1 MKKTLQN
8 RRVKKDDS
16 RITLFWRERLSAFI
30 QQEKGAGTGFY
41 VLGAMALLVTA
52 AFIVDTSTATGDATQ
67 IKRATDAAALAV
79 GHQATINGEEYSQE
93 ETNKL
98 AYEYV
103 KNNLGMNK
111 ALSEKLVASDVSVAE
126 GRNSAT
132 RKTYTVTV
140 AFETKPSL
148 MSLGARKQEVYS
160 TAEVIN
166 RPTEIALVMP
176 VTGDMSDAD
185 IRSLKSVSRSFV
197 ERMLSS
203 ADGKRDNL
211 WLSLVPYSQSVNVYD
226 AEDANRIRRWSTPSA
241 LNPPELRSLF
251 ASGVVSSLADRRFPD
266 RRANLLCMYRGLGR
280 EENFFWDEPPVGQF
294 RIYYRHDLPQ
304 NGSPG
309 APPITW
315 RGPNPDLYPWDNNSD
330 AVDTRFIVADRGC
343 PNAALMPLTNEE
355 SKLNQRIAEFTPRFN
370 TNYAIAMSWAGAALS
385 PNMRGSDGW
394 GDTTL
399 PLDFNLDGNGDGQ
412 KVIVMMAN
420 TIGNWFDTDS
430 YNFNRNEFRGSTGT
444 DPARSFAA
452 QRFQDL
458 CSSFRARNIK
468 FYFVGIRP
476 GDPEDFGRN
485 LFDRE
490 ATPGLLVC
498 TEGEKRMSFID
509 GAGFGAEGVEDQLIQ
524 RLDRIAGQIET
535 EGGYVRLVE

>member
-8 RRVKKDDS
+8 RRVKKDATG
-16 RITLFWRERLSAFI
+16 ITLFWRERLSAFI
-30 QQEKGAGTGFY
+30 QQEKGAGTAFY
-41 VLGAMALLVTA
+41 TLGAMALLVTA

-98 AYEYV
+98 AYDYV
-103 KNNLGMNK
+103 KNNLGMNS
-111 ALSEKLVASDVSVAE
+111 ALSEKLAAGDVSVTE
-126 GRNSAT
+126 GRNSET

-148 MSLGARKQEVYS
+148 LSLGARKQEVYS
-160 TAEVIN
+160 TSEVIN
-166 RPTEIALVMP
+166 RPTEIAFVMP
-176 VTGDMSDAD
+176 VTGDMSEGD

-211 WLSLVPYSQSVNVYD
+211 WLSLVPYSQSVSVYD
-226 AEDANRIRRWSTPSA
+226 AEDANRIRRWAAPGA

-251 ASGVVSSLADRRFPD
+251 ASGVVSSMADRRFPD

-294 RIYYRHDLPQ
+294 KVYYRHDLPQ

-309 APPITW
+309 APPISW
-315 RGPNPDLYPWDNNSD
+315 RGPNPDFDDTN
-330 AVDTRFIVADRGC
+330 AVDTRWIVADKGC

-355 SKLNQRIAEFTPRFN
+355 SKLNQRIEQFSARFN
-370 TNYAIAMSWAGAALS
+370 VNYAIGMSWAGAALS

-394 GDTTL
+394 GDATL

-420 TIGNWFDTDS
+420 TVGDWFDTDS
-430 YNFNRNEFRGSTGT
+430 YNFNRNQFSGSSGSDVAREF
-444 DPARSFAA
+444 AQ
-452 QRFQDL
+452 QRFRDL

-485 LFDRE
+485 LFDAE
-490 ATPGLLVC
+490 ATPGLLIC

-509 GAGFGAEGVEDQLIQ
+509 GAGFGAEGVEEQLIQ
-524 RLDRIAGQIET
+524 RLNRIAGQIET

>member
-8 RRVKKDDS
+8 RRVKKDATG
-16 RITLFWRERLSAFI
+16 ITLFWRERLSAFI
-30 QQEKGAGTGFY
+30 QQEKGAGTAFY
-41 VLGAMALLVTA
+41 TLGAMALLVTA

-98 AYEYV
+98 AYDYV
-103 KNNLGMNK
+103 KNNLGMNS
-111 ALSEKLVASDVSVAE
+111 ALSEKLAAGDVAVTE
-126 GRNSAT
+126 GRNSET

-148 MSLGARKQEVYS
+148 LSLGARKQEVYS
-160 TAEVIN
+160 TSEVIN
-166 RPTEIALVMP
+166 RPTEIAFVMP
-176 VTGDMSDAD
+176 VTGDMSEGD

-211 WLSLVPYSQSVNVYD
+211 WLSLVPYSQSVSVYD
-226 AEDANRIRRWSTPSA
+226 AEDANRIRRWAAPGA

-251 ASGVVSSLADRRFPD
+251 ASGVVSSMADRRFPD

-294 RIYYRHDLPQ
+294 KVYYRHDLPQ

-309 APPITW
+309 APPISW
-315 RGPNPDLYPWDNNSD
+315 RGPNPDFDDTN
-330 AVDTRFIVADRGC
+330 AVDTRWIVADKGC

-355 SKLNQRIAEFTPRFN
+355 SKLNQRIEQFSARFN

-394 GDTTL
+394 GDAKL

-430 YNFNRNEFRGSTGT
+430 YNFNRNAFSGQTGT
-444 DPARSFAA
+444 DPARTFAA
-452 QRFQDL
+452 QRFRDL

-485 LFDRE
+485 LFDAE

-524 RLDRIAGQIET
+524 RLNRIAGQIET

>member
-8 RRVKKDDS
+8 RSVKKDDIG
-16 RITLFWRERLSAFI
+16 ITLFWRERLSAFI
-30 QQEKGAGTGFY
+30 QQEKGAGTAFY
-41 VLGAMALLVTA
+41 TLGAMALLVTA

-93 ETNKL
+93 DTNKL

-103 KNNLGMNK
+103 KNNLGINK
-111 ALSEKLVASDVSVAE
+111 ALSEKLLASDVSVTE

-132 RKTYTVTV
+132 RKTYTVTA

-148 MSLGARKQEVYS
+148 LSLGAKKQEVYS
-160 TAEVIN
+160 TSEVIN
-166 RPTEIALVMP
+166 RPTEIAFVMP
-176 VTGDMSDAD
+176 VTGDMSDGD
-185 IRSLKSVSRSFV
+185 IRSLKSVSRAFV

-280 EENFFWDEPPVGQF
+280 EENFFWDEPPAGQF

-315 RGPNPDLYPWDNNSD
+315 RGPNPDLYPWDNNSN
-330 AVDTRFIVADRGC
+330 AVDTRWIVADKGC

-355 SKLNQRIAEFTPRFN
+355 SLLNQRIEQFSARFN
-370 TNYAIAMSWAGAALS
+370 VNYAIGMSWAGAALS

-394 GDTTL
+394 GDSKL

-412 KVIVMMAN
+412 KVIIMMAN

-452 QRFQDL
+452 QRFRDL

-509 GAGFGAEGVEDQLIQ
+509 GSGFGAEGVEDQLIQ

>member
-8 RRVKKDDS
+8 RRVKKDATG
-16 RITLFWRERLSAFI
+16 ITLFWRERLSAFI
-30 QQEKGAGTGFY
+30 QQEKGAGTAFY
-41 VLGAMALLVTA
+41 TLGAMALLVTA

-98 AYEYV
+98 AYDYV
-103 KNNLGMNK
+103 KNNLGMNS
-111 ALSEKLVASDVSVAE
+111 ALSEKLAAGDVSVTE
-126 GRNSAT
+126 GRNSET
-132 RKTYTVTV
+132 RKIYTVTV

-148 MSLGARKQEVYS
+148 LSLGARKQEVYS
-160 TAEVIN
+160 TSEVIN
-166 RPTEIALVMP
+166 RPTEIAFVMP
-176 VTGDMSDAD
+176 VTGDMSEGD

-211 WLSLVPYSQSVNVYD
+211 WLSLVPYSQSVSVYD
-226 AEDANRIRRWSTPSA
+226 AEDANRIRRWAAPGA

-251 ASGVVSSLADRRFPD
+251 ASGVVSSMADRRFPD

-294 RIYYRHDLPQ
+294 KVYYRHDLPQ

-309 APPITW
+309 APPISW
-315 RGPNPDLYPWDNNSD
+315 RGPNPDFDDNN
-330 AVDTRFIVADRGC
+330 AVDTRWIVADKGC

-355 SKLNQRIAEFTPRFN
+355 SRLNQRIEQFSARFN
-370 TNYAIAMSWAGAALS
+370 VNYAIGMSWAGAALS

-394 GDTTL
+394 GDATL

-430 YNFNRNEFRGSTGT
+430 YNFNRNAFSGQTGT
-444 DPARSFAA
+444 DPARTFAA
-452 QRFQDL
+452 QRFRDL

-485 LFDRE
+485 LFDAE
-490 ATPGLLVC
+490 ATPGLLIC

-524 RLDRIAGQIET
+524 RLNRIAGQIET

>member
-8 RRVKKDDS
+8 RRVKKDATG
-16 RITLFWRERLSAFI
+16 ITLFWRERLSAFI

-41 VLGAMALLVTA
+41 ALGAMALLVTA

-79 GHQATINGEEYSQE
+79 AHQATINGEEYSQE

-98 AYEYV
+98 AYDYV
-103 KNNLGMNK
+103 KNNLGMNN
-111 ALSEKLVASDVSVAE
+111 ALSEKLVVGDVAVTE
-126 GRNSAT
+126 GRNSET

-148 MSLGARKQEVYS
+148 LNLGTRKQEVYS

-166 RPTEIALVMP
+166 RPTEIAFVMP

-211 WLSLVPYSQSVNVYD
+211 WLSLVPYSQSVSVYD
-226 AEDANRIRRWSTPSA
+226 AEDANRIRRWASPGA

-251 ASGVVSSLADRRFPD
+251 ASGVVSSMADRRFPD

-294 RIYYRHDLPQ
+294 QIYYRHDLPQ

-309 APPITW
+309 APPISW
-315 RGPNPDLYPWDNNSD
+315 RGPNPDFDDNN
-330 AVDTRFIVADRGC
+330 AVDTRWIVADKGC

-355 SKLNQRIAEFTPRFN
+355 NRLNQRIEQFSARFN
-370 TNYAIAMSWAGAALS
+370 VNYAIAMSWAGAALS

-394 GDTTL
+394 GDSTL

-420 TIGNWFDTDS
+420 TVGDWFDTDS
-430 YNFNRNEFRGSTGT
+430 YNFNRNAFSGQTGS
-444 DPARSFAA
+444 DPARTFAA
-452 QRFQDL
+452 QRFRDL

-485 LFDRE
+485 LFDAE

-509 GAGFGAEGVEDQLIQ
+509 GAGFGAEGVEDQLIR

>member
-8 RRVKKDDS
+8 RRVKKDATG
-16 RITLFWRERLSAFI
+16 ITLFWRERLSAFI
-30 QQEKGAGTGFY
+30 QQEKGAGTAFY
-41 VLGAMALLVTA
+41 TLGAMALLVTA

-98 AYEYV
+98 AYDYV
-103 KNNLGMNK
+103 KNNLGMNS
-111 ALSEKLVASDVSVAE
+111 ALSEKLAAGDVSVTE
-126 GRNSAT
+126 GRNSET

-148 MSLGARKQEVYS
+148 LSLGARKQEVYS
-160 TAEVIN
+160 TSEVIN
-166 RPTEIALVMP
+166 RPTEIAFVMP
-176 VTGDMSDAD
+176 VTGDMSEGD

-211 WLSLVPYSQSVNVYD
+211 WLSLVPYSQSVSVYD
-226 AEDANRIRRWSTPSA
+226 AEDANRIRRWAAPSA

-251 ASGVVSSLADRRFPD
+251 ASGVVSSMADRRFPD

-294 RIYYRHDLPQ
+294 KVYYRHDLPQ

-309 APPITW
+309 APPISW
-315 RGPNPDLYPWDNNSD
+315 RGPNPDFDDTN
-330 AVDTRFIVADRGC
+330 AVDTRWIVADKGC

-355 SKLNQRIAEFTPRFN
+355 SKLNQRIEQFSARFN
-370 TNYAIAMSWAGAALS
+370 VNYAIGMSWAGAALS

-394 GDTTL
+394 GDATL

-420 TIGNWFDTDS
+420 TVGDWFDTDS
-430 YNFNRNEFRGSTGT
+430 YNFNRNQFSGSSGSDVAREF
-444 DPARSFAA
+444 AQ
-452 QRFQDL
+452 QRFRDL

-490 ATPGLLVC
+490 ATPGLLIC

-524 RLDRIAGQIET
+524 RLNRIAGQIET

>member
-8 RRVKKDDS
+8 RRIKKDATG
-16 RITLFWRERLSAFI
+16 ITLFWRERLSAFMH
-30 QQEKGAGTGFY
+30 QEKGAGTGFY

-79 GHQATINGEEYSQE
+79 GHQATINSEEYTQE
-93 ETNKL
+93 EINAL

-111 ALSEKLVASDVSVAE
+111 TLSDKLVPGDVSVTE
-126 GRNSAT
+126 GQSSAT
-132 RKTYTVTV
+132 RKTYTVNV

-148 MSLGARKQEVYS
+148 LSLGARKQEVYS
-160 TAEVIN
+160 TSEVVN
-166 RPTEIALVMP
+166 RPTEVAFVMP
-176 VTGDMSDAD
+176 VTGDMSEGD
-185 IRSLKSVSRSFV
+185 IRSLKSVSRAFV
-197 ERMLSS
+197 ERMLGS

-211 WLSLVPYSQSVNVYD
+211 WLSLVPYSQSVSVYD
-226 AEDANRIRRWSTPSA
+226 AEDANRIRRWAAPGA

-294 RIYYRHDLPQ
+294 KIYYRHDLPQ

-309 APPITW
+309 APPISW
-315 RGPNPDLYPWDNNSD
+315 RGPNPDFDDTD
-330 AVDTRFIVADRGC
+330 AVDTRWIVADKGC
-343 PNAALMPLTNEE
+343 PNAALMPLTNDENR
-355 SKLNQRIAEFTPRFN
+355 LNQRIDQFSARFN
-370 TNYAIAMSWAGAALS
+370 VNYAIGMSWAGAALS

-394 GDTTL
+394 GDATL

-430 YNFNRNEFRGSTGT
+430 YNFNRNEFRGETGNDT
-444 DPARSFAA
+444 ARTFAA
-452 QRFQDL
+452 QRFRDL

-485 LFDRE
+485 LFDAE
-490 ATPGLLVC
+490 ATPGLLIC

-509 GAGFGAEGVEDQLIQ
+509 GAGFGAEGVEDQLIR

>member
-8 RRVKKDDS
+8 RRVKKDATG
-16 RITLFWRERLSAFI
+16 ITLFWRERLSAFI
-30 QQEKGAGTGFY
+30 QEEEGAGTGFY
-41 VLGAMALLVTA
+41 ALGAMALLVTA

-98 AYEYV
+98 AYDYV

-111 ALSEKLVASDVSVAE
+111 ALSEKLEVGDVAVTE
-126 GRNSAT
+126 GRNSET

-148 MSLGARKQEVYS
+148 LSLGARKQEVFS

-166 RPTEIALVMP
+166 RPTEVAFVMP
-176 VTGDMSDAD
+176 VTGDMSEGD

-211 WLSLVPYSQSVNVYD
+211 WLSLVPYSQSVSVYD
-226 AEDANRIRRWSTPSA
+226 AEDANRIRRWAAPGA

-251 ASGVVSSLADRRFPD
+251 ASGVVSSMADRRFPD

-294 RIYYRHDLPQ
+294 KIYYRHDLPQ

-309 APPITW
+309 APPISW
-315 RGPNPDLYPWDNNSD
+315 RGPNPDFDDTD
-330 AVDTRFIVADRGC
+330 AVDTRWIVADRGC

-355 SKLNQRIAEFTPRFN
+355 SKLNQRIDQFSARFN
-370 TNYAIAMSWAGAALS
+370 VNYAIGMSWAGAALS

-394 GDTTL
+394 GDATL

-412 KVIVMMAN
+412 KVIVMLAN
-420 TIGNWFDTDS
+420 TVGDWFDTDS
-430 YNFNRNEFRGSTGT
+430 YNFNRNAFSGQTGT
-444 DPARSFAA
+444 DPSRAFAV
-452 QRFQDL
+452 QRFRDL

-485 LFDRE
+485 LFDAE
-490 ATPGLLVC
+490 ATPGLLIC

-509 GAGFGAEGVEDQLIQ
+509 GAGFGAEGVEDQLIR

>member
-8 RRVKKDDS
+8 RRVKKDATG
-16 RITLFWRERLSAFI
+16 ITLFWRERLSAFI
-30 QQEKGAGTGFY
+30 QEEKGAGTAFY
-41 VLGAMALLVTA
+41 TLGAMALLVTA

-98 AYEYV
+98 AYDYV
-103 KNNLGMNK
+103 KNNLGMNS
-111 ALSEKLVASDVSVAE
+111 ALSEKLAAGDVSVTE
-126 GRNSAT
+126 GRNSET

-148 MSLGARKQEVYS
+148 LSLGARKQEVYS
-160 TAEVIN
+160 TSEVIN
-166 RPTEIALVMP
+166 RPTEIAFVMP
-176 VTGDMSDAD
+176 VTGDMSEGD

-211 WLSLVPYSQSVNVYD
+211 WLSLVPYSQSVSVYD
-226 AEDANRIRRWSTPSA
+226 AEDANRIRRWAAPGA

-251 ASGVVSSLADRRFPD
+251 ASGVVSSMADRRFPD

-280 EENFFWDEPPVGQF
+280 EENFFWDEPPVAQF
-294 RIYYRHDLPQ
+294 QIYYRHDLPQ

-309 APPITW
+309 APPISW
-315 RGPNPDLYPWDNNSD
+315 RGPNPDFDDND
-330 AVDTRFIVADRGC
+330 AVDTRWIVADKGC

-355 SKLNQRIAEFTPRFN
+355 SRLNQRIEQFSARFN
-370 TNYAIAMSWAGAALS
+370 TNYAIGMSWAGAALS

-394 GDTTL
+394 GDATL

-430 YNFNRNEFRGSTGT
+430 YNFNRNAFSGQTGT
-444 DPARSFAA
+444 DPARTFAA
-452 QRFQDL
+452 QRFRDL

-485 LFDRE
+485 LFDAE
-490 ATPGLLVC
+490 ATPGLLIC

-524 RLDRIAGQIET
+524 RLNRIAGQIET

>member
-8 RRVKKDDS
+8 RRVKKDATG
-16 RITLFWRERLSAFI
+16 ITLFWRERLSAFI
-30 QQEKGAGTGFY
+30 QEEKGAGTGFY
-41 VLGAMALLVTA
+41 ALGAMALLVTA

-98 AYEYV
+98 AYDYV

-111 ALSEKLVASDVSVAE
+111 ALSDKLEVGDVAVTE
-126 GRNSAT
+126 GRNSET

-148 MSLGARKQEVYS
+148 LSLGARKQEVFS

-166 RPTEIALVMP
+166 RPTEVAFVMP
-176 VTGDMSDAD
+176 VTGDMSEGD

-211 WLSLVPYSQSVNVYD
+211 WLSLVPYSQSVSVYD
-226 AEDANRIRRWSTPSA
+226 AEDANRIRRWAAPGA

-251 ASGVVSSLADRRFPD
+251 ASGVVSSMADRRFPD

-294 RIYYRHDLPQ
+294 KIYYRHDLPQ

-309 APPITW
+309 APPISW
-315 RGPNPDLYPWDNNSD
+315 RGPNPDFDDTD
-330 AVDTRFIVADRGC
+330 AVDTRWIVADRGC

-355 SKLNQRIAEFTPRFN
+355 SKLNQRIDQFSARFN
-370 TNYAIAMSWAGAALS
+370 VNYAIGMSWAGAALS

-394 GDTTL
+394 GDATL

-420 TIGNWFDTDS
+420 TVGDWFDTDS
-430 YNFNRNEFRGSTGT
+430 YNFNRNAFSGQTGS
-444 DPARSFAA
+444 DPARTFAA
-452 QRFQDL
+452 QRFRDL

-476 GDPEDFGRN
+476 GGPEDFGRN
-485 LFDRE
+485 LFDAE
-490 ATPGLLVC
+490 ATPGLLIC

-509 GAGFGAEGVEDQLIQ
+509 GAGFGAEGVEDQLIR

>member
-8 RRVKKDDS
+8 RRVKKDATG
-16 RITLFWRERLSAFI
+16 ITLFWRERLSAFI
-30 QQEKGAGTGFY
+30 QEEKGAGTGFY
-41 VLGAMALLVTA
+41 ALGAMALLVTA

-98 AYEYV
+98 AYDYV

-111 ALSEKLVASDVSVAE
+111 ALSEKLEVGDVAVTE
-126 GRNSAT
+126 GRNSET

-148 MSLGARKQEVYS
+148 LSLGARKQEVFS
-160 TAEVIN
+160 TAEAIN
-166 RPTEIALVMP
+166 RPTEVAFVMP
-176 VTGDMSDAD
+176 VTGDMSEGD

-211 WLSLVPYSQSVNVYD
+211 WLSLVPYSQSVSVYD
-226 AEDANRIRRWSTPSA
+226 AEDANRIRRWAAPGA

-251 ASGVVSSLADRRFPD
+251 ASGVVSSMADRRFPD

-294 RIYYRHDLPQ
+294 KVYYRHDLPQ

-309 APPITW
+309 APPISW
-315 RGPNPDLYPWDNNSD
+315 RGPNPDFDDTD
-330 AVDTRFIVADRGC
+330 AVDTRWIVADRGC

-355 SKLNQRIAEFTPRFN
+355 SKLNQRIDQFSARFN
-370 TNYAIAMSWAGAALS
+370 VNYAIGMSWAGAALS
-385 PNMRGSDGW
+385 PTMRGSDGW
-394 GDTTL
+394 GDAKL

-412 KVIVMMAN
+412 KVIVMLAN

-430 YNFNRNEFRGSTGT
+430 YNFNRNAFSGQTGT
-444 DPARSFAA
+444 DPARTFAA
-452 QRFQDL
+452 QRFRDL

-485 LFDRE
+485 LFDAE
-490 ATPGLLVC
+490 ATPGLLIC

-509 GAGFGAEGVEDQLIQ
+509 GAGFGAEGVEDQLIR

>member
-8 RRVKKDDS
+8 RRVKKDATG
-16 RITLFWRERLSAFI
+16 ITLFWRERLSAFI
-30 QQEKGAGTGFY
+30 QQEKGAGTAFY
-41 VLGAMALLVTA
+41 TLGAMALLVTA

-98 AYEYV
+98 AYDYV
-103 KNNLGMNK
+103 KNNLGMNR
-111 ALSEKLVASDVSVAE
+111 ALSEKLAAGDVSVTE
-126 GRNSAT
+126 GRNSET

-148 MSLGARKQEVYS
+148 LSLGARKQEVYS
-160 TAEVIN
+160 TSEVIN
-166 RPTEIALVMP
+166 RPTEIAFVMP
-176 VTGDMSDAD
+176 VTGDMSEGD

-211 WLSLVPYSQSVNVYD
+211 WLSLVPYSQSVSVYD
-226 AEDANRIRRWSTPSA
+226 AEDANRIRRWAAPGA

-251 ASGVVSSLADRRFPD
+251 ASGVVSSIADRRFPD

-294 RIYYRHDLPQ
+294 KVYYRHDLPQ

-309 APPITW
+309 APPISW
-315 RGPNPDLYPWDNNSD
+315 RGPNPDFDDTN
-330 AVDTRFIVADRGC
+330 AVDTRWIVADKGC

-355 SKLNQRIAEFTPRFN
+355 SKLNQRIEQFSARFN
-370 TNYAIAMSWAGAALS
+370 VNYAIGMSWAGAALS

-394 GDTTL
+394 GDATL

-420 TIGNWFDTDS
+420 TVGDWFDTDS
-430 YNFNRNEFRGSTGT
+430 YNFNRNQFSGSSGSDVAREF
-444 DPARSFAA
+444 AQ
-452 QRFQDL
+452 QRFRDL

-485 LFDRE
+485 LFDAE
-490 ATPGLLVC
+490 ATPGLLIC

-524 RLDRIAGQIET
+524 RLNRIAGQIET

>member
-8 RRVKKDDS
+8 RRVKKDATG
-16 RITLFWRERLSAFI
+16 ITLFWRERLSAFI
-30 QQEKGAGTGFY
+30 QQEKGAGTAFY
-41 VLGAMALLVTA
+41 TLGAMALLVTA

-67 IKRATDAAALAV
+67 IKRAADAAALAV

-98 AYEYV
+98 AYDYV
-103 KNNLGMNK
+103 KNNLGMNS
-111 ALSEKLVASDVSVAE
+111 ALSEKLAAGDVSVTE
-126 GRNSAT
+126 GRNSET

-148 MSLGARKQEVYS
+148 LSLGARKQEVYS

-166 RPTEIALVMP
+166 RPTEIAFVMP
-176 VTGDMSDAD
+176 VTGDMSEGD
-185 IRSLKSVSRSFV
+185 IHSLKSVSRSFV

-211 WLSLVPYSQSVNVYD
+211 WLSLVPYSQSVSVYD
-226 AEDANRIRRWSTPSA
+226 AEDANRIRRWAAPGA

-251 ASGVVSSLADRRFPD
+251 ASGVVSSMADRRFPD

-294 RIYYRHDLPQ
+294 KVYYRHDLPQ

-309 APPITW
+309 APPISW
-315 RGPNPDLYPWDNNSD
+315 RGPNPDFDDTN
-330 AVDTRFIVADRGC
+330 AVDTRWIVADKGC

-355 SKLNQRIAEFTPRFN
+355 SRLNQRIEQFSARFN
-370 TNYAIAMSWAGAALS
+370 TNYAIGMSWAGAALS

-394 GDTTL
+394 GDAKL

-430 YNFNRNEFRGSTGT
+430 YNFNRNAFSGQTGT
-444 DPARSFAA
+444 DPARTFAA
-452 QRFQDL
+452 QRFRDL

-485 LFDRE
+485 LFDAE
-490 ATPGLLVC
+490 ATPGLLIC

-524 RLDRIAGQIET
+524 RLNRIAGQIET

>member
-8 RRVKKDDS
+8 RKVKKDATG
-16 RITLFWRERLSAFI
+16 ITLFWRERLSAFI

-41 VLGAMALLVTA
+41 ALGAMALLVTA

-79 GHQATINGEEYSQE
+79 AHQATINGEEYSQE

-98 AYEYV
+98 AYDYV
-103 KNNLGMNK
+103 KNNLGMNN
-111 ALSEKLVASDVSVAE
+111 ALSEKLVVGDVAVTE
-126 GRNSAT
+126 GRNSET

-148 MSLGARKQEVYS
+148 LNLGARTQEVYS

-166 RPTEIALVMP
+166 RPTEIAFVMP

-211 WLSLVPYSQSVNVYD
+211 WLSLVPYSQSVSVYD
-226 AEDANRIRRWSTPSA
+226 AEDANRIRRWASPGA

-251 ASGVVSSLADRRFPD
+251 ASGVVSSMADRRFPD

-294 RIYYRHDLPQ
+294 QIYYRHDLPQ

-309 APPITW
+309 APPISW
-315 RGPNPDLYPWDNNSD
+315 RGPNPDFDDNN
-330 AVDTRFIVADRGC
+330 AVDTRWIVADKGC

-355 SKLNQRIAEFTPRFN
+355 NRLNQRIEQFSARFN
-370 TNYAIAMSWAGAALS
+370 VNYAIAMSWAGAALS

-394 GDTTL
+394 GDSTL

-420 TIGNWFDTDS
+420 TVGDWFDTDS
-430 YNFNRNEFRGSTGT
+430 YNFNRNAFSGQTGS
-444 DPARSFAA
+444 DPARTFAA
-452 QRFQDL
+452 QRFRDL

-485 LFDRE
+485 LFDAE

-509 GAGFGAEGVEDQLIQ
+509 GAGFGAEGVEDQLIR

>member
-8 RRVKKDDS
+8 RRAKKDDTG
-16 RITLFWRERLSAFI
+16 IILFWRQRLSAFI
-30 QQEKGAGTGFY
+30 HQEKGAGTGFY

-52 AFIVDTSTATGDATQ
+52 AFIVDTSTSTGDATQ

-98 AYEYV
+98 AYDYV

-111 ALSEKLVASDVSVAE
+111 ALSEKLVAGDVSVIE

-148 MSLGARKQEVYS
+148 LSLGARAQEVYS
-160 TAEVIN
+160 TSEVIN
-166 RPTEIALVMP
+166 RPTEIAFVMP
-176 VTGDMSDAD
+176 VTGDMSEGD

-211 WLSLVPYSQSVNVYD
+211 WLSLVPYSQAVSVYD
-226 AEDANRIRRWSTPSA
+226 AEDANRIRRWSTPTA

-294 RIYYRHDLPQ
+294 KIYYRHDLPQ

-309 APPITW
+309 APPISW
-315 RGPNPDLYPWDNNSD
+315 RGPNPDFDDTD
-330 AVDTRFIVADRGC
+330 AVDTRWIVADKGC
-343 PNAALMPLTNEE
+343 PNAALLPLTNEE
-355 SKLNQRIAEFTPRFN
+355 SKLNQRIEQFSARFN
-370 TNYAIAMSWAGAALS
+370 TNYAIAMGWAGAALS
-385 PNMRGSDGW
+385 PSMRGSDGW
-394 GDTTL
+394 GDAKL

-430 YNFNRNEFRGSTGT
+430 YNFNRNQFSGNSGSDVAGEF
-444 DPARSFAA
+444 AR
-452 QRFQDL
+452 QRFRDL

-468 FYFVGIRP
+468 FYFIGIRP

-485 LFDRE
+485 LFDKE

>member
-8 RRVKKDDS
+8 RSVKKEDTG
-16 RITLFWRERLSAFI
+16 IILFWRERLSAFI
-30 QQEKGAGTGFY
+30 QEEKGAGTAFY
-41 VLGAMALLVTA
+41 TLGAMALLVTA
-52 AFIVDTSTATGDATQ
+52 AFIVDTSTTTSDATQ

-98 AYEYV
+98 AYDYV
-103 KNNLGMNK
+103 KNNLGMNS
-111 ALSEKLVASDVSVAE
+111 ALSEKLAAGDVSVTE
-126 GRNSAT
+126 GRNSET

-148 MSLGARKQEVYS
+148 LSLGARKQEVYS
-160 TAEVIN
+160 TSEVIN
-166 RPTEIALVMP
+166 RPTEIAFVMP
-176 VTGDMSDAD
+176 VTGDMSEGD

-211 WLSLVPYSQSVNVYD
+211 WLSLVPYSQSVSVYD
-226 AEDANRIRRWSTPSA
+226 AEDANRIRRWAAPGA

-251 ASGVVSSLADRRFPD
+251 ASGVVSSMADRRFPD

-294 RIYYRHDLPQ
+294 KVYYRHDLPQ

-309 APPITW
+309 APPISW
-315 RGPNPDLYPWDNNSD
+315 RGPNPDFDDNN
-330 AVDTRFIVADRGC
+330 AVDTRWIVADKGC

-355 SKLNQRIAEFTPRFN
+355 SKLNQRIEQFSARFN
-370 TNYAIAMSWAGAALS
+370 TNYAIGMSWAGAALS

-394 GDTTL
+394 GDAKL

-430 YNFNRNEFRGSTGT
+430 YNFNRNAFSGQTGT
-444 DPARSFAA
+444 DPARTFAA
-452 QRFQDL
+452 QRFRDL

-485 LFDRE
+485 LFDAE

-524 RLDRIAGQIET
+524 RLNRIAGQIET

>member
-8 RRVKKDDS
+8 RRVKKDATG
-16 RITLFWRERLSAFI
+16 ITLFWRERLSAFI
-30 QQEKGAGTGFY
+30 QEEKGAGTAFY
-41 VLGAMALLVTA
+41 TLGAMALLVTA

-98 AYEYV
+98 AYDYV
-103 KNNLGMNK
+103 KNNLGMNS
-111 ALSEKLVASDVSVAE
+111 ALSEKLAAGDVSVTE
-126 GRNSAT
+126 GRNSET

-148 MSLGARKQEVYS
+148 LSLGARKQEVYS
-160 TAEVIN
+160 TSEVIN
-166 RPTEIALVMP
+166 RPTEIAFVMP
-176 VTGDMSDAD
+176 VTGDMSEGD

-211 WLSLVPYSQSVNVYD
+211 WLSLVPYSQSVSVYD
-226 AEDANRIRRWSTPSA
+226 AEDANRIRRWAAPGA

-251 ASGVVSSLADRRFPD
+251 ASGVVSSMADRRFPD

-294 RIYYRHDLPQ
+294 KVYYRHDLPQ

-309 APPITW
+309 APPISW
-315 RGPNPDLYPWDNNSD
+315 RGPNPDFDDTN
-330 AVDTRFIVADRGC
+330 AVDTRWIVADKGC

-355 SKLNQRIAEFTPRFN
+355 SKLNQRIEQFSARFN
-370 TNYAIAMSWAGAALS
+370 VNYAIGMSWAGAALS

-394 GDTTL
+394 GDATL

-420 TIGNWFDTDS
+420 TVGDWFDTDS
-430 YNFNRNEFRGSTGT
+430 YNFNRNQFSGSSGSDVAREF
-444 DPARSFAA
+444 AQ
-452 QRFQDL
+452 QRFRDL

-490 ATPGLLVC
+490 ATPGLLIC

-524 RLDRIAGQIET
+524 RLNRIAGQIET

>member
-8 RRVKKDDS
+8 RRVKKDATG
-16 RITLFWRERLSAFI
+16 ITLFWRERLSAFI
-30 QQEKGAGTGFY
+30 QQEKGAGTAFY
-41 VLGAMALLVTA
+41 TLGAMALLVTA

-98 AYEYV
+98 AYDYV
-103 KNNLGMNK
+103 KNNLGMNS
-111 ALSEKLVASDVSVAE
+111 ALSEKLAAGDVSVTE
-126 GRNSAT
+126 GRNSET

-148 MSLGARKQEVYS
+148 LSLGARKQEVYS
-160 TAEVIN
+160 TSEVIN
-166 RPTEIALVMP
+166 RPTEIAFVMP
-176 VTGDMSDAD
+176 VTGDMSEGD

-211 WLSLVPYSQSVNVYD
+211 WLSLVPYSQSVSVYD
-226 AEDANRIRRWSTPSA
+226 AEDANRIRRWAAPGA

-251 ASGVVSSLADRRFPD
+251 ASGVVSSMADRRFPD

-294 RIYYRHDLPQ
+294 KVYYRHDLPQ

-309 APPITW
+309 APPISW
-315 RGPNPDLYPWDNNSD
+315 RGPNPDFDDTN
-330 AVDTRFIVADRGC
+330 AVDTRWIVADKGC

-355 SKLNQRIAEFTPRFN
+355 SKLNQRIEQFSARFN
-370 TNYAIAMSWAGAALS
+370 VNYAIGMSWAGAALS

-394 GDTTL
+394 GDATL

-420 TIGNWFDTDS
+420 TVGDWFDTDS
-430 YNFNRNEFRGSTGT
+430 YNFNRNQFSGSSGSDVAREF
-444 DPARSFAA
+444 AQ
-452 QRFQDL
+452 QRFRDL

-490 ATPGLLVC
+490 ATPGLLIC

-524 RLDRIAGQIET
+524 RLNRIAGQIET

>member
-8 RRVKKDDS
+8 RRVKKDATG
-16 RITLFWRERLSAFI
+16 ITLFWRERLSAFI

-41 VLGAMALLVTA
+41 ALGAMALLVTA

-98 AYEYV
+98 AYDYV
-103 KNNLGMNK
+103 KNNLGMNN
-111 ALSEKLVASDVSVAE
+111 ALSEKLVVGDVAVTE
-126 GRNSAT
+126 GRNSET

-148 MSLGARKQEVYS
+148 LNLGARKQEVYS

-166 RPTEIALVMP
+166 RPTEVAFVMP
-176 VTGDMSDAD
+176 VTGDMSEGD

-226 AEDANRIRRWSTPSA
+226 AEDANRIRRWSAPGA

-251 ASGVVSSLADRRFPD
+251 ASGVVSSMADRRFPD

-280 EENFFWDEPPVGQF
+280 EENFFWDEPPVAQF
-294 RIYYRHDLPQ
+294 QIYYRHDLPQ

-309 APPITW
+309 APPISW
-315 RGPNPDLYPWDNNSD
+315 RGPNPDFDDNN
-330 AVDTRFIVADRGC
+330 AVDTRWIVADKGC

-355 SKLNQRIAEFTPRFN
+355 NRLNQRIEQFSARFN

-385 PNMRGSDGW
+385 PAMRGSDGW
-394 GDTTL
+394 GDATL

-420 TIGNWFDTDS
+420 TVGNWFDTDS
-430 YNFNRNEFRGSTGT
+430 YNFNRNAFSGQTGT
-444 DPARSFAA
+444 DPARTFAA
-452 QRFQDL
+452 QRFRDL

-485 LFDRE
+485 LFDAE

-509 GAGFGAEGVEDQLIQ
+509 GAGFGAEGVEDQLIR

>member
-8 RRVKKDDS
+8 RKVKKDATG
-16 RITLFWRERLSAFI
+16 ITLFWRERLSAFI

-41 VLGAMALLVTA
+41 ALGAMALLVTA

-79 GHQATINGEEYSQE
+79 AHQATINGEEYSQE

-98 AYEYV
+98 AYDYV
-103 KNNLGMNK
+103 KNNLGMNNT
-111 ALSEKLVASDVSVAE
+111 LSEKLVVGDVAVTE
-126 GRNSAT
+126 GRNSKT

-148 MSLGARKQEVYS
+148 LNLGARTQEVYS

-166 RPTEIALVMP
+166 RPTEIAFVMP
-176 VTGDMSDAD
+176 VTGDMSEGD

-203 ADGKRDNL
+203 ADGKRENL

-226 AEDANRIRRWSTPSA
+226 AEDANRIRRWSAPGA

-251 ASGVVSSLADRRFPD
+251 ASGVVSSMADRRFPD

-280 EENFFWDEPPVGQF
+280 EENFFWDEPPVAQF
-294 RIYYRHDLPQ
+294 QIYYRHDLPQ

-309 APPITW
+309 APPISW
-315 RGPNPDLYPWDNNSD
+315 RGPNPDFDDND
-330 AVDTRFIVADRGC
+330 AVDTRWIVADKGC

-355 SKLNQRIAEFTPRFN
+355 SKLNQRIEQFSARFN

-385 PNMRGSDGW
+385 PAMRGSDGW
-394 GDTTL
+394 GDATL

-420 TIGNWFDTDS
+420 TVGNWFDTDS
-430 YNFNRNEFRGSTGT
+430 YNFNRNAFSGQTGT
-444 DPARSFAA
+444 DPARTFAA
-452 QRFQDL
+452 QRFRDL

-485 LFDRE
+485 LFDAE

-509 GAGFGAEGVEDQLIQ
+509 GAGFGAEGVEDQLIR

>member
-8 RRVKKDDS
+8 RRVKKDATG
-16 RITLFWRERLSAFI
+16 ITLFWRERLSAFI
-30 QQEKGAGTGFY
+30 QEEKGAGTGFY
-41 VLGAMALLVTA
+41 ALGAMALLVTA

-98 AYEYV
+98 AYDYV

-111 ALSEKLVASDVSVAE
+111 ALSEKLEVGDVAVTE
-126 GRNSAT
+126 GRNSET

-148 MSLGARKQEVYS
+148 LSLGARKQEVFS

-166 RPTEIALVMP
+166 RPTEVAFVMP
-176 VTGDMSDAD
+176 VTGDMSEGD

-211 WLSLVPYSQSVNVYD
+211 WLSLVPYSQSVSVYD
-226 AEDANRIRRWSTPSA
+226 AEDANRIRRWSAPSA

-294 RIYYRHDLPQ
+294 QIYYRHDLPQ

-309 APPITW
+309 APPISW
-315 RGPNPDLYPWDNNSD
+315 RGPNPDLYPWNNGSD

-355 SKLNQRIAEFTPRFN
+355 SKLNQRIDQFSARFN
-370 TNYAIAMSWAGAALS
+370 VNYAIGMSWAGAALS

-394 GDTTL
+394 GDATL

-420 TIGNWFDTDS
+420 TVGDWFDTDS
-430 YNFNRNEFRGSTGT
+430 YNFNRNAFSGQTGS
-444 DPARSFAA
+444 DPARTFAA
-452 QRFQDL
+452 QRFRDL

-485 LFDRE
+485 LFDAE
-490 ATPGLLVC
+490 ATPGLLIC

-509 GAGFGAEGVEDQLIQ
+509 GAGFGAEGVEDQLIR

>member
-8 RRVKKDDS
+8 RRIKKDATG
-16 RITLFWRERLSAFI
+16 ITLFWRERLSAFMH
-30 QQEKGAGTGFY
+30 QEKGAGTGFY

-79 GHQATINGEEYSQE
+79 GHQATINSEEYTQE
-93 ETNKL
+93 EINAL

-111 ALSEKLVASDVSVAE
+111 ILSDKLVPGDVSVTE
-126 GRNSAT
+126 GQSSAT
-132 RKTYTVTV
+132 RKTYTVNV

-148 MSLGARKQEVYS
+148 LSLGARKQEVYS
-160 TAEVIN
+160 TSEVVN
-166 RPTEIALVMP
+166 RPTEVAFVMP
-176 VTGDMSDAD
+176 VTGDMSEGD
-185 IRSLKSVSRSFV
+185 IRSLKSVSRAFV
-197 ERMLSS
+197 ERMLGS

-211 WLSLVPYSQSVNVYD
+211 WLSLVPYSQSVSVYD
-226 AEDANRIRRWSTPSA
+226 AEDANRIRRWAAPGA

-294 RIYYRHDLPQ
+294 KIYYRHDLPQ

-309 APPITW
+309 APPISW
-315 RGPNPDLYPWDNNSD
+315 RGPNPDFDDTD
-330 AVDTRFIVADRGC
+330 AVDTRWIVADKGC
-343 PNAALMPLTNEE
+343 PNAALMPLTNDENR
-355 SKLNQRIAEFTPRFN
+355 LNQRIDQFSARFN
-370 TNYAIAMSWAGAALS
+370 VNYAIGMSWAGAALS

-394 GDTTL
+394 GDATL

-430 YNFNRNEFRGSTGT
+430 YNFNRNEFRGETGNDT
-444 DPARSFAA
+444 ARTFAA
-452 QRFQDL
+452 QRFRDL

-485 LFDRE
+485 LFDAE
-490 ATPGLLVC
+490 ATPGLLIC

-509 GAGFGAEGVEDQLIQ
+509 GAGFGAEGVEDQLIR

>member
-8 RRVKKDDS
+8 RRVKKDATG
-16 RITLFWRERLSAFI
+16 ITLFWRERLSAFI
-30 QQEKGAGTGFY
+30 QQEKGAGTAFY
-41 VLGAMALLVTA
+41 TLGAMALLVTA

-98 AYEYV
+98 AYDYV
-103 KNNLGMNK
+103 KNNLGMNR
-111 ALSEKLVASDVSVAE
+111 ALSEKLAAGDVSVTE
-126 GRNSAT
+126 GRNSET

-148 MSLGARKQEVYS
+148 LSLGARKQEVYS
-160 TAEVIN
+160 TSEVIN
-166 RPTEIALVMP
+166 RPTEIAFVMP
-176 VTGDMSDAD
+176 VTGDMSEGD

-211 WLSLVPYSQSVNVYD
+211 WLSLVPYSQSVSVYD
-226 AEDANRIRRWSTPSA
+226 AEDANRIRRWAAPGA

-251 ASGVVSSLADRRFPD
+251 ASGVVSSIADRRFPD

-294 RIYYRHDLPQ
+294 KVYYRHDLPQ

-309 APPITW
+309 APPISW
-315 RGPNPDLYPWDNNSD
+315 RGPNPDFDDTN
-330 AVDTRFIVADRGC
+330 AVDTRWIVADKGC

-355 SKLNQRIAEFTPRFN
+355 SKLNQRIEQFSARFN
-370 TNYAIAMSWAGAALS
+370 VNYAIGMSWAGAALS

-394 GDTTL
+394 GDATL

-420 TIGNWFDTDS
+420 TVGDWFDTDS
-430 YNFNRNEFRGSTGT
+430 YNFNRNQFSGSSGSDVAREF
-444 DPARSFAA
+444 AQ
-452 QRFQDL
+452 QRFRDL

-490 ATPGLLVC
+490 ATPGLLIC

-524 RLDRIAGQIET
+524 RLNRIAGQIET

>member
-8 RRVKKDDS
+8 RRVKKDATG
-16 RITLFWRERLSAFI
+16 ITLFWRERLSAFI
-30 QQEKGAGTGFY
+30 QQEKGAGTAFY
-41 VLGAMALLVTA
+41 TLGAMALLVTA

-98 AYEYV
+98 AYDYV
-103 KNNLGMNK
+103 KNNLGMNS
-111 ALSEKLVASDVSVAE
+111 ALSEKLAAGDVSVTE
-126 GRNSAT
+126 GRNSET

-148 MSLGARKQEVYS
+148 LSLGARKQEVYS
-160 TAEVIN
+160 TSEVIN
-166 RPTEIALVMP
+166 RPTEIAFVMP
-176 VTGDMSDAD
+176 VTGDMSEGD

-211 WLSLVPYSQSVNVYD
+211 WLSLVPYSQSVSVYD
-226 AEDANRIRRWSTPSA
+226 AEDANRIRRWAAPGA

-251 ASGVVSSLADRRFPD
+251 ASGVVSSMADRRFPD

-294 RIYYRHDLPQ
+294 KVYYRHDLPQ

-309 APPITW
+309 APPISW
-315 RGPNPDLYPWDNNSD
+315 RGPNPDFDDTD
-330 AVDTRFIVADRGC
+330 AVDTRWIVADKGC

-355 SKLNQRIAEFTPRFN
+355 SKLNQRIEQFSARFN

-394 GDTTL
+394 GDATL

-430 YNFNRNEFRGSTGT
+430 YNFNRNAFSGQTGT
-444 DPARSFAA
+444 DPARTFAA
-452 QRFQDL
+452 QRFRDL
-458 CSSFRARNIK
+458 CPASARATSNSILSA
-468 FYFVGIRP
+468 FAP
-476 GDPEDFGRN
+476 
-485 LFDRE
+485 
-490 ATPGLLVC
+490 ATQRILAATCLTP
-498 TEGEKRMSFID
+498 KRRRACWS
-509 GAGFGAEGVEDQLIQ
+509 APRVKNA
-524 RLDRIAGQIET
+524 
-535 EGGYVRLVE
+535 

>member
-8 RRVKKDDS
+8 RRVKKDATG
-16 RITLFWRERLSAFI
+16 ITLFWRERLSAFI
-30 QQEKGAGTGFY
+30 QEEKGAGTGFY
-41 VLGAMALLVTA
+41 ALGAMALLVTA

-98 AYEYV
+98 AYDYV

-111 ALSEKLVASDVSVAE
+111 ALSEKLEVGDVAVTE
-126 GRNSAT
+126 GRNSET

-140 AFETKPSL
+140 AFETNPSL
-148 MSLGARKQEVYS
+148 LSLGARKQEVFS

-166 RPTEIALVMP
+166 RPTEVAFVMP
-176 VTGDMSDAD
+176 VTGDMSEGD

-211 WLSLVPYSQSVNVYD
+211 WLSLVPYSQSVSVYD
-226 AEDANRIRRWSTPSA
+226 AEDANRIRRWAAPGA

-251 ASGVVSSLADRRFPD
+251 ASGVVSSMADRRFPD

-294 RIYYRHDLPQ
+294 KIYYRHDLPQ

-309 APPITW
+309 APPISW
-315 RGPNPDLYPWDNNSD
+315 RGPNPDFDDTD
-330 AVDTRFIVADRGC
+330 AVDTRWIVADRGC

-355 SKLNQRIAEFTPRFN
+355 SKLNQRIDQFSARFN
-370 TNYAIAMSWAGAALS
+370 VNYAIGMSWAGAALS

-394 GDTTL
+394 GDATL

-420 TIGNWFDTDS
+420 TVGDWFDTDG
-430 YNFNRNEFRGSTGT
+430 YNFNRNAFSGQTGS
-444 DPARSFAA
+444 DPARTFAA
-452 QRFQDL
+452 QRFRDL

-485 LFDRE
+485 LFDAE
-490 ATPGLLVC
+490 ATPGLLIC

-509 GAGFGAEGVEDQLIQ
+509 GAGFGAEGVEDQLIR

>member
-8 RRVKKDDS
+8 RRVKKDATG
-16 RITLFWRERLSAFI
+16 ITLFWRERLSAFI
-30 QQEKGAGTGFY
+30 QQEKGAGTAFY
-41 VLGAMALLVTA
+41 TLGAMALLVTA

-98 AYEYV
+98 AYDYV
-103 KNNLGMNK
+103 KNNLGMNS
-111 ALSEKLVASDVSVAE
+111 ALSEKLAAGDVSVTE
-126 GRNSAT
+126 GRNSET

-148 MSLGARKQEVYS
+148 LSLGARKQEVYS
-160 TAEVIN
+160 TSEVIN
-166 RPTEIALVMP
+166 RPTEIAFVMP
-176 VTGDMSDAD
+176 VTGDMSEGD

-211 WLSLVPYSQSVNVYD
+211 WLSLVPYSQSVSVYD
-226 AEDANRIRRWSTPSA
+226 AEDANRIRRWAAPGA

-251 ASGVVSSLADRRFPD
+251 ASGVVSSMADRRFPD

-294 RIYYRHDLPQ
+294 KVYYRHDLPQ

-309 APPITW
+309 APPISW
-315 RGPNPDLYPWDNNSD
+315 RGPNPDFDDTN
-330 AVDTRFIVADRGC
+330 AVDTRWIVADKGC

-355 SKLNQRIAEFTPRFN
+355 SRLNQRIEQFSARFN
-370 TNYAIAMSWAGAALS
+370 TNYAIGMSWAGAALS

-394 GDTTL
+394 GDATL

-420 TIGNWFDTDS
+420 TVGDWFDTDS
-430 YNFNRNEFRGSTGT
+430 YNFNRNQFSGSSGSDVAREF
-444 DPARSFAA
+444 AQ
-452 QRFQDL
+452 QRFRDL

-490 ATPGLLVC
+490 ATPGLLIC

-524 RLDRIAGQIET
+524 RLNRIAGQIET

>member
-8 RRVKKDDS
+8 RRVKKDATG
-16 RITLFWRERLSAFI
+16 ITLFWRERLSAFI
-30 QQEKGAGTGFY
+30 QQEKGAGTAFY
-41 VLGAMALLVTA
+41 TLGAMALLVTA

-98 AYEYV
+98 AYDYV
-103 KNNLGMNK
+103 KNNLGMNS
-111 ALSEKLVASDVSVAE
+111 ALSEKLAAGDVSVTE
-126 GRNSAT
+126 GRNSET

-148 MSLGARKQEVYS
+148 LSLGARKQEVYS
-160 TAEVIN
+160 TSEVIN
-166 RPTEIALVMP
+166 RPTEIAFVMP
-176 VTGDMSDAD
+176 VTGDMSEGD

-211 WLSLVPYSQSVNVYD
+211 WLSLVPYSQSVSVYD
-226 AEDANRIRRWSTPSA
+226 AEDANRIRRWAAPSA

-251 ASGVVSSLADRRFPD
+251 ASGVVSSIADRRFPD

-294 RIYYRHDLPQ
+294 KVYYRHDLPQ

-309 APPITW
+309 APPISW
-315 RGPNPDLYPWDNNSD
+315 RGPNPDFDDTN
-330 AVDTRFIVADRGC
+330 AVDTRWIVADKGC

-355 SKLNQRIAEFTPRFN
+355 SKLNQRIEQFSARFN
-370 TNYAIAMSWAGAALS
+370 VNYAIGMSWAGAALS

-394 GDTTL
+394 GDATL

-420 TIGNWFDTDS
+420 TVGDWFDTDS
-430 YNFNRNEFRGSTGT
+430 YNFNRNQFSGSSGSDVAREF
-444 DPARSFAA
+444 AQ
-452 QRFQDL
+452 QRFRDL

-485 LFDRE
+485 LFDAE
-490 ATPGLLVC
+490 ATPGLLIC

-524 RLDRIAGQIET
+524 RLNRIAGQIET

>member
-8 RRVKKDDS
+8 RRVKKGATG
-16 RITLFWRERLSAFI
+16 ITLFWRERLSAFI
-30 QQEKGAGTGFY
+30 QQEKGAGTAFY
-41 VLGAMALLVTA
+41 TLGAMALLVTA

-98 AYEYV
+98 AYDYV
-103 KNNLGMNK
+103 KNNLGMNS
-111 ALSEKLVASDVSVAE
+111 ALSEKLAAGDVSVTE
-126 GRNSAT
+126 GRNSET

-148 MSLGARKQEVYS
+148 LSLGARKQEVYS
-160 TAEVIN
+160 TSEVIN
-166 RPTEIALVMP
+166 RPTEIAFVMP
-176 VTGDMSDAD
+176 VTGDMSEGD

-211 WLSLVPYSQSVNVYD
+211 WLSLVPYSQSVSVYD
-226 AEDANRIRRWSTPSA
+226 AEDANRIRRWAAPGA

-251 ASGVVSSLADRRFPD
+251 ASGVVSSMADRRFPD

-294 RIYYRHDLPQ
+294 KVYYRHDLPQ

-309 APPITW
+309 APPISW
-315 RGPNPDLYPWDNNSD
+315 RGPNPDFDDTN
-330 AVDTRFIVADRGC
+330 AVDTRWIVADKGC

-355 SKLNQRIAEFTPRFN
+355 SRLNQRIEQFSARFN
-370 TNYAIAMSWAGAALS
+370 TNYAIGMSWAGAALS

-394 GDTTL
+394 GDAKL

-430 YNFNRNEFRGSTGT
+430 YNFNRNAFSGQTGT
-444 DPARSFAA
+444 DPARTFAA
-452 QRFQDL
+452 QRFRDL

-485 LFDRE
+485 LFDAE

-524 RLDRIAGQIET
+524 RLNRIAGQIET

>member
-8 RRVKKDDS
+8 RRVKKDATG
-16 RITLFWRERLSAFI
+16 ITLFWRERLSAFI
-30 QQEKGAGTGFY
+30 QEEKGAGTAFY
-41 VLGAMALLVTA
+41 TLGAMALLVTA

-79 GHQATINGEEYSQE
+79 GHQATINGEQYSQE

-98 AYEYV
+98 AYDYV
-103 KNNLGMNK
+103 KNNLGMNS
-111 ALSEKLVASDVSVAE
+111 ALSEKLAAGDVSVTE
-126 GRNSAT
+126 GRNSET

-148 MSLGARKQEVYS
+148 LSLGARKQEVYS
-160 TAEVIN
+160 TSEVIN
-166 RPTEIALVMP
+166 RPTEIAFVMP
-176 VTGDMSDAD
+176 VTGDMSEGD

-211 WLSLVPYSQSVNVYD
+211 WLSLVPYSQSVSVYD
-226 AEDANRIRRWSTPSA
+226 AEDANRIRRWAAPGA

-251 ASGVVSSLADRRFPD
+251 ASGVVSSMADRRFPD

-294 RIYYRHDLPQ
+294 KVYYRHDLPQ

-309 APPITW
+309 APPISW
-315 RGPNPDLYPWDNNSD
+315 RGPNPDFDDTN
-330 AVDTRFIVADRGC
+330 AVDTRWIVADKGC

-355 SKLNQRIAEFTPRFN
+355 SRLNQRIEQFSARFN
-370 TNYAIAMSWAGAALS
+370 TNYAIGMSWAGAALS

-394 GDTTL
+394 GDAKL

-430 YNFNRNEFRGSTGT
+430 YNFNRNAFSGQTGT
-444 DPARSFAA
+444 DPARTFAA
-452 QRFQDL
+452 QRFRDL

-485 LFDRE
+485 LFDAE
-490 ATPGLLVC
+490 ATPGLLIC

-524 RLDRIAGQIET
+524 RLNRIAGQIET

>member
-8 RRVKKDDS
+8 RRVKKDATG
-16 RITLFWRERLSAFI
+16 ITLFWRERLSAFI
-30 QQEKGAGTGFY
+30 QEEKGAGTGFY
-41 VLGAMALLVTA
+41 ALGAMALLVTA

-98 AYEYV
+98 AYDYV

-111 ALSEKLVASDVSVAE
+111 ALSEKLEVGDVAVTE
-126 GRNSAT
+126 GRNSET

-148 MSLGARKQEVYS
+148 LSLGARKQEVFS

-166 RPTEIALVMP
+166 RPTEVAFVMP
-176 VTGDMSDAD
+176 VTGDMSEGD

-211 WLSLVPYSQSVNVYD
+211 WLSLVPYSQSVSVYD
-226 AEDANRIRRWSTPSA
+226 AEDANRIRRWSAPGA

-251 ASGVVSSLADRRFPD
+251 ASGVVSSMADRRFPD

-294 RIYYRHDLPQ
+294 KVYYRHDLPQ

-309 APPITW
+309 APPISW
-315 RGPNPDLYPWDNNSD
+315 RGPNPDFDDTD
-330 AVDTRFIVADRGC
+330 AVDTRWIVADRGC

-355 SKLNQRIAEFTPRFN
+355 SKLNQRIDQFSARFN
-370 TNYAIAMSWAGAALS
+370 VNYAIGMSWAGAALS

-394 GDTTL
+394 GDATL

-412 KVIVMMAN
+412 KVIVMLAN
-420 TIGNWFDTDS
+420 TIGNWFDTDG
-430 YNFNRNEFRGSTGT
+430 YNFNRNAFSGQTGT
-444 DPARSFAA
+444 DPARTFAA
-452 QRFQDL
+452 QRFRDL

-485 LFDRE
+485 LFDAE
-490 ATPGLLVC
+490 ATPGLLIC

-509 GAGFGAEGVEDQLIQ
+509 GAGFGAEGVEDQLIR

>member
-8 RRVKKDDS
+8 RRVKKDATG
-16 RITLFWRERLSAFI
+16 ITLFWRERLSAFI
-30 QQEKGAGTGFY
+30 QEEKGAGTAFY
-41 VLGAMALLVTA
+41 TLGAMALLVTA

-98 AYEYV
+98 AYDYV
-103 KNNLGMNK
+103 KNNLGMNS
-111 ALSEKLVASDVSVAE
+111 ALSEKLAAGDVSVTE
-126 GRNSAT
+126 GRNSET

-148 MSLGARKQEVYS
+148 LSLGARKQEVYS
-160 TAEVIN
+160 TSEVIN
-166 RPTEIALVMP
+166 RPTEIAFVMP
-176 VTGDMSDAD
+176 VTGDMSEGD

-211 WLSLVPYSQSVNVYD
+211 WLSLVPYSQSVSVYD
-226 AEDANRIRRWSTPSA
+226 AEDANRIRRWAAPGA

-251 ASGVVSSLADRRFPD
+251 ASGVVSSMADRRFPD

-294 RIYYRHDLPQ
+294 KVYYRHDLPQ

-309 APPITW
+309 APPISW
-315 RGPNPDLYPWDNNSD
+315 RGPNPDFDDTN
-330 AVDTRFIVADRGC
+330 AVDTRWIVADKGC

-355 SKLNQRIAEFTPRFN
+355 SKLNQRIEQFSARFN
-370 TNYAIAMSWAGAALS
+370 VNYAIGMSWAGAALS

-394 GDTTL
+394 GDATL

-420 TIGNWFDTDS
+420 TVGDWFDTDS
-430 YNFNRNEFRGSTGT
+430 YNFNRNQFSGSSGSDVAREF
-444 DPARSFAA
+444 AQ
-452 QRFQDL
+452 QRFRDL

-485 LFDRE
+485 LFDAE
-490 ATPGLLVC
+490 ATPGLLIC

-509 GAGFGAEGVEDQLIQ
+509 GAGFGAEGVEEQLIQ
-524 RLDRIAGQIET
+524 RLNRIAGQIET

>member
-8 RRVKKDDS
+8 RKVKKDATG
-16 RITLFWRERLSAFI
+16 ITLFWRERLSAFI

-41 VLGAMALLVTA
+41 ALGAMALLVTA

-79 GHQATINGEEYSQE
+79 AHQATINGEEYSQE

-98 AYEYV
+98 AYDYV
-103 KNNLGMNK
+103 KNNLGMNN
-111 ALSEKLVASDVSVAE
+111 ALSEKLVVGDVAVTE
-126 GRNSAT
+126 GRNSET

-148 MSLGARKQEVYS
+148 LNLGARTQEVYS

-166 RPTEIALVMP
+166 RPTEIAFVMP

-211 WLSLVPYSQSVNVYD
+211 WLSLVPYSQSVSVYD
-226 AEDANRIRRWSTPSA
+226 AEDANRIRRWASPGA

-251 ASGVVSSLADRRFPD
+251 ASGVVSSMADRRFPD

-294 RIYYRHDLPQ
+294 QIYYRHDLPQ

-309 APPITW
+309 APPISW
-315 RGPNPDLYPWDNNSD
+315 RGPNPDFDDNN
-330 AVDTRFIVADRGC
+330 AVDTRWIVADKGC

-355 SKLNQRIAEFTPRFN
+355 NRLNQRIEQFSARFN
-370 TNYAIAMSWAGAALS
+370 VNYAIAMSWAGAALS

-394 GDTTL
+394 GDSTL

-420 TIGNWFDTDS
+420 TVGDWFDTDS
-430 YNFNRNEFRGSTGT
+430 YNFNRDAFSGQTGT
-444 DPARSFAA
+444 DPARTFAA
-452 QRFQDL
+452 QRFRDL

-485 LFDRE
+485 LFDAE

-509 GAGFGAEGVEDQLIQ
+509 GAGFGAEGVEDQLIR

>member
-8 RRVKKDDS
+8 RRVKKDATG
-16 RITLFWRERLSAFI
+16 ITLFWRERLSAFI
-30 QQEKGAGTGFY
+30 QQEKGAGTAFY
-41 VLGAMALLVTA
+41 TLGAMALLVTA

-98 AYEYV
+98 AYDYV
-103 KNNLGMNK
+103 KNNLGMNS
-111 ALSEKLVASDVSVAE
+111 ALSEKLAAGDVSVTE
-126 GRNSAT
+126 GRNSET
-132 RKTYTVTV
+132 RKTYTVTA

-148 MSLGARKQEVYS
+148 LSLGARKQEVYS

-166 RPTEIALVMP
+166 RPTEIAFVMP
-176 VTGDMSDAD
+176 VTGDMSEGD
-185 IRSLKSVSRSFV
+185 IRSLKSISRSFV

-211 WLSLVPYSQSVNVYD
+211 WLSLVPYSQSVSVYD
-226 AEDANRIRRWSTPSA
+226 AEDANRDRRWAAPGA

-251 ASGVVSSLADRRFPD
+251 ASGVINSLADRRFPNK
-266 RRANLLCMYRGLGR
+266 RANLLCMYRGLGR

-294 RIYYRHDLPQ
+294 KVYYRHDLPQ

-309 APPITW
+309 APPISW
-315 RGPNPDLYPWDNNSD
+315 RGPNPDFDDTN
-330 AVDTRFIVADRGC
+330 AVDTRWIVADKGC

-355 SKLNQRIAEFTPRFN
+355 SKLNQRIEQFSARFN
-370 TNYAIAMSWAGAALS
+370 TNYAIGMSWAGAALS

-394 GDTTL
+394 GDAKL

-430 YNFNRNEFRGSTGT
+430 YNFNRNAFSGQTGT
-444 DPARSFAA
+444 DPARTFAA
-452 QRFQDL
+452 QRFRDL

-485 LFDRE
+485 LFDAE
-490 ATPGLLVC
+490 ATPGLLIC

-524 RLDRIAGQIET
+524 RLNRIAGQIET

>member
-8 RRVKKDDS
+8 RKVKKDATG
-16 RITLFWRERLSAFI
+16 ITLFWRERLSAFI

-41 VLGAMALLVTA
+41 ALGAMALLVTA

-79 GHQATINGEEYSQE
+79 AHQATINGEEYSQE

-98 AYEYV
+98 AYDYV
-103 KNNLGMNK
+103 KNNLGMNN
-111 ALSEKLVASDVSVAE
+111 ALSEKLVVGDVAVTE
-126 GRNSAT
+126 GRNSET

-148 MSLGARKQEVYS
+148 LNLGARAQEVYS

-166 RPTEIALVMP
+166 RPTEIAFVMP

-211 WLSLVPYSQSVNVYD
+211 WLSLVPYSQSVSVYD
-226 AEDANRIRRWSTPSA
+226 AEDANRIRRWASPGA

-251 ASGVVSSLADRRFPD
+251 ASGVVSSMADRRFPD

-294 RIYYRHDLPQ
+294 QIYYRHDLPQ

-309 APPITW
+309 APPISW
-315 RGPNPDLYPWDNNSD
+315 RGPNPDFDDNN
-330 AVDTRFIVADRGC
+330 AVDTRWIVADKGC

-355 SKLNQRIAEFTPRFN
+355 NRLNQRIEQFSARFN
-370 TNYAIAMSWAGAALS
+370 VNYAIAMSWAGAALS

-394 GDTTL
+394 GDSTL

-420 TIGNWFDTDS
+420 TVGDWFDTDS
-430 YNFNRNEFRGSTGT
+430 YNFNRNAFSGQTGS
-444 DPARSFAA
+444 DPARTFAA
-452 QRFQDL
+452 QRFRDL

-485 LFDRE
+485 LFDAE

-509 GAGFGAEGVEDQLIQ
+509 GAGFGAEGVEDQLIR